1 MPALPGGRVYQAWVA
16 EAGQPVR
23 SVGSFYVS
31 RKGDAV
37 VLATVGI
44 PAERIQA
51 VFITQEPAPG
61 TTAPGGP
68 RLLQWAP

>member
-1 MPALPGGRVYQAWVA
+1 MPALPGGRVYQAWIA

-23 SVGSFYVS
+23 SAGSFYVS
-31 RKGDAV
+31 RKGDAIV
-37 VLATVGI
+37 PATVNI

-51 VFITQEPAPG
+51 IFITQEPAPG
-61 TTAPGGP
+61 TTAPSGP